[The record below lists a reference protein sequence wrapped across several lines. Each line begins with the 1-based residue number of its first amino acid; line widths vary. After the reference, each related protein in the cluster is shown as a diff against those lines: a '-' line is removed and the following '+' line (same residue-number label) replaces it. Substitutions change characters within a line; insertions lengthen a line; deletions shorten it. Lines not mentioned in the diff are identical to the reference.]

1 MTDTLSPQ
9 DKERLIKAI
18 TEVLTK
24 YDSQVEKQTI
34 SDFTTQF
41 IEQRETLKNVNDF
54 LIKVNGSFDA
64 IDSIHE
70 YHKDI
75 INAQNQGKSK
85 LTWLRATIENITTIK
100 DIQKID
106 EITHEVQS
114 ALIKS
119 NNQHLSFLLN
129 ESVEI
134 FFSQN
139 GKKKKTNDQR
149 ELLGDI
155 QTNSLLTI
163 VSTGQQFE
171 SFSQKLNFSPDK
183 DILSIVTN
191 FFEGELGDADESLI
205 TKLVAFGVMVADE
218 EIPIEGI
225 HDLDPTGIAVM
236 VDTGFT
242 LAKVGYKLSQ
252 GKISVQRA
260 MEYMYERAISDT
272 GVILGAMWKA
282 KTLTAATTIGGTVGF
297 AMAGPP
303 GSVVG
308 GTIGAVV
315 GKMAGKVV
323 NKGIKD
329 GIKTIHHA
337 SKSKVSQIIEKTIEV
352 AKQAGQKIKE
362 GAQKM
367 ANSSLNWRIK
377 EGAQKV
383 ANFIKS
389 WF

>member
-1 MTDTLSPQ
+1 MTDSISPQ
-9 DKERLIKAI
+9 EKDHLIKVI

-24 YDSQVEKQTI
+24 YDSQVEKQDI
-34 SDFTTQF
+34 SDFTNQF
-41 IEQRETLKNVNDF
+41 IEQRETLKTLENVNSF
-54 LIKVNGSFDA
+54 LSEVNSSFTA

-70 YHKDI
+70 YHKDL

-85 LTWLRATIENITTIK
+85 LTWLRATIGSITTIK

-106 EITHEVQS
+106 KITHEVQS

-139 GKKKKTNDQR
+139 SKKEKTNNQR

-171 SFSQKLNFSPDK
+171 SLSQKLNFSPDK
-183 DILSIVTN
+183 DVLSIVTN
-191 FFEGELGDADESLI
+191 FFKGELGDADESLI
-205 TKLVAFGVMVADE
+205 TKLVTFGVMVADV

-236 VDTGFT
+236 VDTGLT
-242 LAKVGYKLSQ
+242 LTKVGYKLSQ
-252 GKISVQRA
+252 GEISVQRA

-272 GVILGAMWKA
+272 GAILGAMWKA

-297 AMAGPP
+297 AMAGPF

-308 GTIGAVV
+308 GLAGAVV

-323 NKGIKD
+323 NKSIKE
-329 GIKTIHHA
+329 GIKTIYHA
-337 SKSKVSQIIEKTIEV
+337 SKNKVSKVIEKTIEV
-352 AKQAGQKIKE
+352 AEQARQKIQE
-362 GAQKM
+362 GAK
-367 ANSSLNWRIK
+367 
-377 EGAQKV
+377 KV
-383 ANFIKS
+383 ANFIKNL
-389 WF
+389 F

>member
-1 MTDTLSPQ
+1 MTDSISPQ
-9 DKERLIKAI
+9 EKDHLIKVI
-18 TEVLTK
+18 TEGLTK
-24 YDSQVEKQTI
+24 YDSQVEKQDI
-34 SDFTTQF
+34 SDFTNQF
-41 IEQRETLKNVNDF
+41 IEQRETLKKLENVNSF
-54 LIKVNGSFDA
+54 LSDVNSSFTA

-70 YHKDI
+70 YHKDL

-85 LTWLRATIENITTIK
+85 LTWLRATIGSITNIK

-106 EITHEVQS
+106 KITHEVQS

-139 GKKKKTNDQR
+139 SKKEKTNNQR

-171 SFSQKLNFSPDK
+171 SLSQKLNFSPDK
-183 DILSIVTN
+183 DVLSIVTN
-191 FFEGELGDADESLI
+191 FFKGELGDADESLI
-205 TKLVAFGVMVADE
+205 TKLVTFGVMVADV

-236 VDTGFT
+236 VDTGLT
-242 LAKVGYKLSQ
+242 LTKVGYKLSQ
-252 GKISVQRA
+252 GEISVQRA

-272 GVILGAMWKA
+272 GVLWGAMWKA
-282 KTLTAATTIGGTVGF
+282 KVFTAATTIGGTVGF
-297 AMAGPP
+297 AMAGPL

-308 GTIGAVV
+308 GSVGAVV
-315 GKMAGKVV
+315 GKMAGK
-323 NKGIKD
+323 KISEGIKA
-329 GIKTIHHA
+329 GVKQINKV
-337 SKSKVSQIIEKTIEV
+337 SKNKVSKVIEKTIEV

-362 GAQKM
+362 GAK
-367 ANSSLNWRIK
+367 
-377 EGAQKV
+377 KV

>member
-1 MTDTLSPQ
+1 MTDSISPQ
-9 DKERLIKAI
+9 EKDHLIKVI

-24 YDSQVEKQTI
+24 YDSQVEKQDI
-34 SDFTTQF
+34 SDFTNQF
-41 IEQRETLKNVNDF
+41 IEQRETLKTLENVNSFFSD
-54 LIKVNGSFDA
+54 VNSSFTA

-70 YHKDI
+70 YHKDL

-85 LTWLRATIENITTIK
+85 LTWLRATIGSITNIK

-106 EITHEVQS
+106 KITHEVQS

-139 GKKKKTNDQR
+139 SKKEKTNNHR

-171 SFSQKLNFSPDK
+171 SLSQKLNFSPDK
-183 DILSIVTN
+183 DVLSIVTN
-191 FFEGELGDADESLI
+191 FFKGELGDADESLI
-205 TKLVAFGVMVADE
+205 TKLVTFGVMVADV

-236 VDTGFT
+236 VDTGLT
-242 LAKVGYKLSQ
+242 LTKVGYKLSQ
-252 GKISVQRA
+252 GEISVQRA

-272 GVILGAMWKA
+272 GAIFGAIWKA
-282 KTLTAATTIGGTVGF
+282 KTLTAATIIGGTIGS
-297 AMAGPP
+297 ALAGPL

-308 GTIGAVV
+308 GSVGAVV
-315 GKMAGKVV
+315 GKMAGK
-323 NKGIKD
+323 KISEGIKA
-329 GIKTIHHA
+329 GVK
-337 SKSKVSQIIEKTIEV
+337 QINIAEFT
-352 AKQAGQKIKE
+352 
-362 GAQKM
+362 
-367 ANSSLNWRIK
+367 
-377 EGAQKV
+377 
-383 ANFIKS
+383 
-389 WF
+389 

>member
-1 MTDTLSPQ
+1 MTDSISPQ
-9 DKERLIKAI
+9 EKDHLIKVI

-34 SDFTTQF
+34 SDFTNQF
-41 IEQRETLKNVNDF
+41 IEQRETLKTLENVNSF
-54 LIKVNGSFDA
+54 LSEVNSSFTA

-70 YHKDI
+70 YHKDL

-85 LTWLRATIENITTIK
+85 LTWLRATIGSITNIK

-106 EITHEVQS
+106 KITHEVQS

-139 GKKKKTNDQR
+139 SKKEKTNNQR

-171 SFSQKLNFSPDK
+171 SLSQKLNFSPDK
-183 DILSIVTN
+183 DVLSIVTN
-191 FFEGELGDADESLI
+191 FFKGELGDADESLI
-205 TKLVAFGVMVADE
+205 TKLVTFGVMVADV

-236 VDTGFT
+236 VDTGLT
-242 LAKVGYKLSQ
+242 LTKVGYKLSQ
-252 GKISVQRA
+252 GEISVQRA

-272 GVILGAMWKA
+272 GVLWGAMWKA
-282 KTLTAATTIGGTVGF
+282 KVFTAATTIGGTVGF
-297 AMAGPP
+297 AMAGPL

-308 GTIGAVV
+308 GSVGAVV
-315 GKMAGKVV
+315 GKMAGK
-323 NKGIKD
+323 KISEGIKA
-329 GIKTIHHA
+329 GVKQINKV
-337 SKSKVSQIIEKTIEV
+337 SKNKVSKVIEKTIEV

-362 GAQKM
+362 GAK
-367 ANSSLNWRIK
+367 
-377 EGAQKV
+377 KV